1 MENNLKTEIKSGEGT
16 LALYIVGFVSSILL
30 TLAAYVLVL
39 IHVNAEHGIISH
51 EVLIPLILILAVAQ
65 LIVQLFSFLHL
76 GSGSGKGWKIGALVS
91 TIILVLIIVLGSL
104 WIMQHLNYN
113 MTPDQMNQYIQNQ
126 QGF

>member
-1 MENNLKTEIKSGEGT
+1 
-16 LALYIVGFVSSILL
+16 
-30 TLAAYVLVL
+30 VL

-65 LIVQLFSFLHL
+65 LIVQLFFFLHL
-76 GSGSGKGWKIGALVS
+76 GSGSGKSWKIGALIS

-104 WIMQHLNYN
+104 WIMEHLNYN